1 MRKWTNLA
9 IVLLIITGLSVMLYP
24 TISSW
29 YNSKYQINAIVDYDN
44 SLSLL
49 SEEYQEEQRQEAVN
63 YNNQLNGSGIE
74 DPFIEGSG
82 MVLPE
87 NYSSILDIND
97 GIMGYISIP
106 EIDVQLPVYHGT
118 SDDVLKKGVGHME
131 MTAFPIGGEGNHSV
145 LTGHT
150 GVPDATL
157 FTNLK
162 DLEIGDK
169 FYISIL
175 EETLAYEVD
184 QIVVVEPTKTSD
196 LLPVQGEDY
205 LTLVT
210 CTPYGINSHR
220 LLVRGIRVPYDE
232 VEEAQA
238 VEIGSDSSWD
248 LLPYMIIIITVLLI
262 IIIVLI
268 IRRKRRRRGQYEK

>member
-1 MRKWTNLA
+1 MRKWTNVA

-29 YNSKYQINAIVDYDN
+29 YNSKYQINAIVDYDD

-49 SEEYQEEQRQEAVN
+49 SEEYQEEQRQEAVK
-63 YNNQLNGSGIE
+63 YNNQLNGAGIE

-87 NYSSILDIND
+87 NYASILDIND

-106 EIDVQLPVYHGT
+106 QIDVQLPVYHGT

-157 FTNLK
+157 FTDLK
-162 DLEIGDK
+162 DLVIGDK

-220 LLVRGIRVPYDE
+220 LLVRGTRVPYVE

-238 VEIGSDSSWD
+238 VEIGLDSSRD
-248 LLPYMIIIITVLLI
+248 LLPYVIIIIAVLLV
-262 IIIVLI
+262 IIIVII

>member
-49 SEEYQEEQRQEAVN
+49 SEEYQEEQRQEAVK

-106 EIDVQLPVYHGT
+106 KIDVQLPVYHGT

-162 DLEIGDK
+162 DLVIGDK

-220 LLVRGIRVPYDE
+220 LLVRGTRVPY
-232 VEEAQA
+232 VEAQEAQA

-248 LLPYMIIIITVLLI
+248 LLPYMIIIIAVLLV